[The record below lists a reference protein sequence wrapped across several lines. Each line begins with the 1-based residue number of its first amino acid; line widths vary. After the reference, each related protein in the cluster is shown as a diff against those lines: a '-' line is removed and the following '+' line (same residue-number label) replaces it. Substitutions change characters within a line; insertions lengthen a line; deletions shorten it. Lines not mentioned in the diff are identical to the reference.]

1 MSEESVDSTDRF
13 RVGHFF
19 ADVGGESEPLSA
31 YGDVYRFGLDPRDSP
46 FTAETYAVD
55 LSETVPDVDSFDL
68 GLFHPPCY
76 KWTQRDDE
84 TAENLIPR
92 SREIAA
98 ELCDEYI
105 IENQPD
111 APLEAPD
118 KGTKVVLHGSMFN
131 LPVCYER
138 AFELSYEVPRPRR
151 PNNWSAEH
159 RVEYTRPKRYW
170 KAVKGLTGD
179 YPGQEL
185 ATNITPAPY
194 IHYLVRPMLD
204 GYQHRP
210 SSQTRLVT
218 ATEGGNSRCVEPDT
232 DHEEGD
238 R

>member
-1 MSEESVDSTDRF
+1 MSENGIERI
-13 RVGHFF
+13 GHFF

-31 YGDVYRFGLDPRDSP
+31 YGDVHRFGFDPRDTP

-55 LSETVPDVDSFDL
+55 LSETTPDVERFDL

-76 KWTQRDDE
+76 EWTQRNAE

-92 SREIAA
+92 AREIAA

-111 APLEAPD
+111 APLSAPE
-118 KGTKVVLHGSMFN
+118 GGSKVILHGSMFN

-151 PNNWSAEH
+151 PKNWSAEH
-159 RVEYTRPKRYW
+159 RVEYTRPKQYW
-170 KAVKGLTGD
+170 KAVKGVTGD

-185 ATNITPAPY
+185 VTNITPAAY
-194 IHYLVRPMLD
+194 IHYLVRPVLD
-204 GYQHRP
+204 GYQHVP
-210 SSQTRLVT
+210 SKQSTLAT
-218 ATEGGNSRCVEPDT
+218 ATDGGKNQNSR
-232 DHEEGD
+232 
-238 R
+238 